1 LAVRKPHLSLCPVDA
16 VEVRGTVTQLSQAKS
31 AVAPARAASSAGP
44 TQAGSEL
51 LTSMAWLIALR
62 PDSRVAKTRIGKRHA
77 AAFASYNKTW
87 GSLAAVAITLTWF
100 WLHTHTHTHTHT
112 RSTATTGVWLFA
124 T

>member
-100 WLHTHTHTHTHT
+100 WLHTHTHT